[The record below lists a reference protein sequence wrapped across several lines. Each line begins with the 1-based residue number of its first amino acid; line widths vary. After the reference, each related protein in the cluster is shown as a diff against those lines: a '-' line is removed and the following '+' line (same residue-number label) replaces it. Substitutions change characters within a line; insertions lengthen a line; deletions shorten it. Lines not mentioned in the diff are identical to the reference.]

1 MKTIE
6 QLYNG
11 FYLEKKCENTRIS
24 DCQIPIRVAPIKE
37 IDKHDGLEIDYEHFA
52 FAEKNEN

>member
-1 MKTIE
+1 METIE

-11 FYLEKKCENTRIS
+11 FYLDEECENTRIS
-24 DCQIPIRVAPIKE
+24 NCKTPLRVAPIK
-37 IDKHDGLEIDYEHFA
+37 IVDKYENLKIDYEHFA